1 MVHFKLS
8 KSGLSAI
15 IINFTGRSFR
25 NTWIDLWKGDDETS
39 QNYDMIFRF
48 LCQYFRT
55 IQIQS
60 LSALSF
66 WFEKCTPAFSS
77 YSKMK
82 RITNSK
88 ARSNAE
94 RTFCGDATNAMDATT
109 FAARIPTV
117 LNLHTRGAG
126 SSLVWCNQ
134 YFIANRSVSYR
145 N

>member
-1 MVHFKLS
+1 
-8 KSGLSAI
+8 
-15 IINFTGRSFR
+15 
-25 NTWIDLWKGDDETS
+25 
-39 QNYDMIFRF
+39 MIFRF

-55 IQIQS
+55 IQIQCHLYRS
-60 LSALSF
+60 GS
-66 WFEKCTPAFSS
+66 KKVPTQAFSS

-126 SSLVWCNQ
+126 SSLV
-134 YFIANRSVSYR
+134 
-145 N
+145 